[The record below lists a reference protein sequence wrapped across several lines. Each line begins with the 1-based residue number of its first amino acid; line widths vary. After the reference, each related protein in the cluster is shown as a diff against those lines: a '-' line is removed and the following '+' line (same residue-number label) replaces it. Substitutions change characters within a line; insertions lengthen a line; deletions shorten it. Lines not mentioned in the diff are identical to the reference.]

1 MEVQMRLFMYKVTC
15 LICTLLYTTL
25 YRSLDDPPDHP
36 AFKAGRDKKPNQVQ
50 ALTTAVTEMAK
61 AMTSAGS
68 STPVSVSAS
77 TPPSGPTPTAGIS
90 PGKIANLRSNYLQ

>member
-1 MEVQMRLFMYKVTC
+1 M
-15 LICTLLYTTL
+15 
-25 YRSLDDPPDHP
+25 
-36 AFKAGRDKKPNQVQ
+36 
-50 ALTTAVTEMAK
+50 TTAVTEMAK

-90 PGKIANLRSNYLQ
+90 PGKIVNLRSNYLQQMRDLHSLFENGAIMECEFQEQKLTILEL